1 MTRHAREVQARCIV
15 EIEQTP
21 DSFHAFSVPL
31 DVAVEPGDEVLIH
44 DAPTGVAWN
53 ESLSR
58 ECRITVRRAGPL
70 RRAWTR
76 ASGVFAITELYEV
89 GFEPGEHA

>member
-1 MTRHAREVQARCIV
+1 MTRPAREVQARCIV

-31 DVAVEPGDEVLIH
+31 DVDVEPGDEVLIH
-44 DAPTGVAWN
+44 DAPTGTAWN
-53 ESLSR
+53 TTLAR

>member
-1 MTRHAREVQARCIV
+1 MTRPAREVQARCIV

-31 DVAVEPGDEVLIH
+31 DVDVEPGDEVLIH
-44 DAPTGVAWN
+44 DAPTGTAWN
-53 ESLSR
+53 TTLSR

>member
-1 MTRHAREVQARCIV
+1 MTRPGRKVQARCIV

-44 DAPTGVAWN
+44 DAPTRVGYN
-53 ESLSR
+53 ETLSR
-58 ECRITVRRAGPL
+58 ECRITVRRAGLL

-76 ASGVFAITELYEV
+76 ASGMFAVTELYEV

>member
-31 DVAVEPGDEVLIH
+31 DVAVEPGAAVLIPA
-44 DAPTGVAWN
+44 AP
-53 ESLSR
+53 LSR
-58 ECRITVRRAGPL
+58 ECRITVRRAGVL

>member
-31 DVAVEPGDEVLIH
+31 DVDVEPGDEVLIH
-44 DAPTGVAWN
+44 DAPTGTVWN
-53 ESLSR
+53 TTLSR

-76 ASGVFAITELYEV
+76 ASGLFAVTELYEV

>member
-31 DVAVEPGDEVLIH
+31 DVDVGPGDEVLIH
-44 DAPTGVAWN
+44 DAPTGTAWN
-53 ESLSR
+53 TTLSR

-76 ASGVFAITELYEV
+76 ASGVFAVTELYEV